1 VNRAR
6 RQIMKIDIRKIAVG
20 WGRALFKVRSY
31 TPIPVILVMLFCFFW
46 EWENTILT
54 WSFGLVLL
62 ACGEL
67 CSLRYMG
74 KFSRT
79 RKKKVRMLVT
89 VGPYAFVRNPLYWGN
104 LLILLGFALLSG
116 LVWLIPIVIIL
127 FFIQYQCIVL
137 WEEDCLREFFP
148 SEAEDYFRRVPRWLP
163 KWRGLA
169 HYLQQLPLPYYD
181 WANVFKREQS
191 TLQGMVTGC
200 VAMIVKEYLS
210 LTMIM

>member
-1 VNRAR
+1 
-6 RQIMKIDIRKIAVG
+6 MKIDIRRIAAG

-31 TPIPVILVMLFCFFW
+31 TPIPVILVMLFCFFR

-54 WSFGLVLL
+54 WSCGLVLL
-62 ACGEL
+62 ACGEGLRL

-79 RKKKVRMLVT
+79 RKKKARMLVT
-89 VGPYAFVRNPLYWGN
+89 VGPYALVRNPLYWGN
-104 LLILLGFALLSG
+104 LLILLGFALMSG

-163 KWRGLA
+163 KWRGLV

-191 TLQGMVTGC
+191 TLQGLVTGC
-200 VAMIVKEYLS
+200 IAMIVKEYLS